1 MTRRD
6 WYSGLASV
14 SIHSSFVLPGR
25 TAALHRRRVVHGD
38 QLDLQP
44 PIAWR
49 NPSASRAARQYITFG
64 ASTWSPGASACNTAV
79 AATMPEANSA
89 ARSPPLARRRAP
101 RGGAACTP
109 AAPPTMPEA
118 NRPARSPPSSAHST
132 ASAWSKAGLPGRAWA
147 GPERYW
153 LSGSRREV
161 DETWIGGVIARVLSS
176 TQPSAR
182 SPTVP
187 GRRVLGSEHGRLG

>member
-1 MTRRD
+1 
-6 WYSGLASV
+6 
-14 SIHSSFVLPGR
+14 
-25 TAALHRRRVVHGD
+25 
-38 QLDLQP
+38 
-44 PIAWR
+44 
-49 NPSASRAARQYITFG
+49 
-64 ASTWSPGASACNTAV
+64 
-79 AATMPEANSA
+79 MPEANSA
-89 ARSPPLARRRAP
+89 
-101 RGGAACTP
+101 
-109 AAPPTMPEA
+109 
-118 NRPARSPPSSAHST
+118 ARSPPSSAHST

-187 GRRVLGSEHGRLG
+187 GRTVLGSEHGRLG